1 MAIKVKHFRL
11 ETSAGKKYLL
21 VAVPVDFGRLVPES
35 GVEAVPT
42 EGIFLVVVS
51 PEDSYVESDPVG
63 WVSFDRA
70 VMLAHFYIREN
81 LAEIR
86 DKSVLLEKDVERS
99 VSEALSKI
107 NPRLLAP
114 GAPA

>member
-1 MAIKVKHFRL
+1 
-11 ETSAGKKYLL
+11 
-21 VAVPVDFGRLVPES
+21 
-35 GVEAVPT
+35 
-42 EGIFLVVVS
+42 
-51 PEDSYVESDPVG
+51 
-63 WVSFDRA
+63 
-70 VMLAHFYIREN
+70 MLAHFYIREN